1 MKRLINISD
10 YFKDSHLCFLF
21 FVYLFHFSVYSEVL
35 CSKEK
40 RALIEARK
48 EYKLLEEK
56 KKQAELDKNWLESS
70 FKSAENRVSEIFND
84 KVKAQEELNEIFYK
98 IDKPEAVKAYVEWEK
113 ASNEY
118 KKGREK
124 DKEKAWNKYLKA
136 SDKWRD
142 VKAGFLKKIFYFLIY
157 PSLTKSYIKVYKKHN
172 KLESEWKKSV
182 NRLNKLKSRLY
193 IHPANPHPVTGVP
206 SVDMALNRSRSK
218 IKEAIDNL
226 TFCKKVESL

>member
-10 YFKDSHLCFLF
+10 YFKDGHLCFLF

-35 CSKEK
+35 CNKEK
-40 RALIEARK
+40 RSLIESRK

-84 KVKAQEELNEIFYK
+84 KIKAQGELDEIFYK
-98 IDKPEAVKAYVEWEK
+98 IDKPEAIKAYVEWKK
-113 ASNEY
+113 AGNEY
-118 KKGREK
+118 QKALEK
-124 DKEKAWNKYLKA
+124 DKEKTWNKYLKA
-136 SDKWRD
+136 GGKWSD
-142 VKAGFLKKIFYFLIY
+142 VKAGFFKKIFYFLIY

-182 NRLNKLKSRLY
+182 NRLNKLKSRLF
-193 IHPANPHPVTGVP
+193 IHPANPHPVTGI
-206 SVDMALNRSRSK
+206 SLVDMDLNHSRSK
-218 IKEAIDNL
+218 IKTAIDNL